1 MAATEE
7 LQVGNTHI
15 IIDDSACGDI
25 DPKAVE
31 ETLARIVCNAR
42 AALAS
47 AGERGEESAK

>member
-1 MAATEE
+1 MAAAEE

-15 IIDDSACGDI
+15 IIDDSVCRDV

-42 AALAS
+42 AALAA
-47 AGERGEESAK
+47 AGERREESAK